1 MQQILNQ
8 QQMEELTGLIA
19 RKAGIHFRSTDQEA
33 IEVTQDLVKA
43 ILKDY
48 VIIKIEKDETNTT
61 QSQAD

>member
-1 MQQILNQ
+1 
-8 QQMEELTGLIA
+8 MEDLTGLLA

-48 VIIKIEKDETNTT
+48 VIIKIEIDETNIKK
-61 QSQAD
+61 S

>member
-1 MQQILNQ
+1 
-8 QQMEELTGLIA
+8 MEDLTGLLA

-48 VIIKIEKDETNTT
+48 VIIKIEKDETITT
-61 QSQAD
+61 KS

>member
-1 MQQILNQ
+1 
-8 QQMEELTGLIA
+8 MEDLTGLLA

-48 VIIKIEKDETNTT
+48 VIIKIEKDEINIKK
-61 QSQAD
+61 S

>member
-1 MQQILNQ
+1 
-8 QQMEELTGLIA
+8 MEDLTGLLA

-48 VIIKIEKDETNTT
+48 VIIKINTDETNITK
-61 QSQAD
+61 S

>member
-1 MQQILNQ
+1 
-8 QQMEELTGLIA
+8 MEDLTGLLA

-48 VIIKIEKDETNTT
+48 VIIKIEKDEIITT
-61 QSQAD
+61 KS

>member
-1 MQQILNQ
+1 MKNILTTQ
-8 QQMEELTGLIA
+8 EMEDLTGLLA

-48 VIIKIEKDETNTT
+48 VIIKIEKDEIITT
-61 QSQAD
+61 KS